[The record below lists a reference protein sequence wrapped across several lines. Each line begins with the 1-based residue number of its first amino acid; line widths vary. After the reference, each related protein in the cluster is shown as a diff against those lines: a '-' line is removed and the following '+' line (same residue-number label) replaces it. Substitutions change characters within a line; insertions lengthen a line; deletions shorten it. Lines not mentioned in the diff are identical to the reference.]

1 MTLHLLPPSLLHPS
15 FSVSQASLSFDL
27 TLSYADSWFHF
38 EHGIVRCISFRRA
51 CVCEVNFRLCVVFAV
66 YDSTCVS
73 TASAYNKYAHFLHNY
88 KSDAFADFVL
98 RLQFSAA
105 AYAEPCELCVE
116 KEFLFR
122 ASLIALCLITR
133 QWRVEIFS
141 LAELF
146 LLPR

>member
-1 MTLHLLPPSLLHPS
+1 MTLHLLPPSPFVLCLPS
-15 FSVSQASLSFDL
+15 VAFIRSDTFLCRFL
-27 TLSYADSWFHF
+27 
-38 EHGIVRCISFRRA
+38 ISFRTWNRSMHFVSA
-51 CVCEVNFRLCVVFAV
+51 CVCARGKFSCLYVGFAV

-73 TASAYNKYAHFLHNY
+73 TASAYSKYAHFLHNY

-105 AYAEPCELCVE
+105 AYAEPCELCIE